1 MLEPANYSVFE
12 TLRDGRRVEIR
23 ALRPDDRAD
32 LIAAVDRS
40 SGQSLYRRFF
50 AVRRSFTES
59 EIDFFLN
66 VDFVNHVALAA
77 IVEEGGRPVIA
88 GSGRYVLVQPGKAE
102 VAFAVVDQYQ
112 AHGIGAGLLHPL
124 SGLALSAGLGELVA
138 EVLP

>member
-112 AHGIGAGLLHPL
+112 AQGIGAALMHHLAAI
-124 SGLALSAGLGELVA
+124 ALSAGARGTDR
-138 EVLP
+138 